1 MASLAFVG
9 QREYFEQC
17 SLERPTGGVEPVFL
31 DFKPGGPVAP
41 LLQALDAL
49 APDVVLVFRP
59 DLMPSGALAG
69 VPGVIVGYLTEPLPR
84 PGGRYHPDLDSRM
97 RNLRQLDTANFDRIV
112 SFDPL
117 VAATVAE
124 VAPVWRSL
132 PIPVA
137 DRLYAPPR
145 RASGPPRVLFVGH
158 STAHRESFLGAIK
171 RDFDCVHLAHGI
183 GGDRLIEFMGEADI
197 GINLHN
203 EPYPSFENRVS
214 LYLAAGL
221 LVLSEPLSPR
231 HGLLPGT
238 DYVEAAQ
245 PSLMWELVLRIAR
258 TPDAFAT
265 VRWAGHR
272 RAQRFRASRVYP
284 ALVRD
289 ALADVALWG
298 SPRRAAAPRRP
309 VRSAAR
315 SAHRSPS
322 TRG

>member
-1 MASLAFVG
+1 MARLAFVG

-17 SLERPTGGVEPVFL
+17 SLERPAWGVEPVFL
-31 DFKPGGPVAP
+31 DYKPGGPVAP
-41 LLQALDAL
+41 LVQALDAL

-59 DLMPSGALAG
+59 ELMPVGALAE

-84 PGGRYHPDLDSRM
+84 PAGRYHPDLDVRM
-97 RNLRQLDTANFDRIV
+97 RNLRGLDTANFDRIV

-117 VAATVAE
+117 LAPTVAE
-124 VAPVWRSL
+124 VVPVWRSL

-145 RASGPPRVLFVGH
+145 PASGPPRLLFVGR
-158 STAHRESFLGAIK
+158 STAHRESFLGDVK
-171 RDFDCVHLAHGI
+171 RDFDCVHVAHGLT
-183 GGDRLIEFMGEADI
+183 GDRLVELMGEADI

-203 EPYPSFENRVS
+203 EPYPTFENRVS

-221 LVLSEPLSPR
+221 LVISEPLSPR

-245 PSLMWELVLRIAR
+245 PLLMWDVVRRIAR
-258 TPDAFAT
+258 TPDAFAS
-265 VRWAGHR
+265 VRHAGHR
-272 RAQRFRASRVYP
+272 HTQRFRASRVYP

-298 SPRRAAAPRRP
+298 SERRAPN
-309 VRSAAR
+309 AAR
-315 SAHRSPS
+315 SAHRSAS
-322 TRG
+322 SRA